1 MRLDPRILRHLAW
14 ALPFAVA
21 AFAAAY
27 WWRGYD
33 LLLAAVTGLAIG
45 GLVFATL
52 RTVDRMRDLY
62 G

>member
-1 MRLDPRILRHLAW
+1 MRIDPRVFRSLAL
-14 ALPFAVA
+14 ALPFALV

-33 LLLAAVTGLAIG
+33 LLLAGITGLAIG
-45 GLVFATL
+45 GLAFATV